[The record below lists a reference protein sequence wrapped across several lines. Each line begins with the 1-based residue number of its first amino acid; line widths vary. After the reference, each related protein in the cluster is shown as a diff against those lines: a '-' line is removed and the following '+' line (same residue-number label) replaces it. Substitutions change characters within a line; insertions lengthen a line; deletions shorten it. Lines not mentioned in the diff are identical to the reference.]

1 MSTRARLT
9 VSKHAAC
16 AWLVMTGV
24 GLQGCVP
31 DLTSS
36 GANAGPWEA
45 PENQWP
51 LREPPANLVGTGFAE
66 GQVPP
71 DFRLLDQHGDEVSL
85 WQFYGSV
92 VLLDVSTMWCGP
104 CQEIAGHTEATYDS
118 FKDDGFMYLT
128 VLHEDVENR
137 PPTTEDLEEWAAGFG
152 ISAPILADGDQAT
165 GAAVTQ
171 GQYPAVIV
179 IGRDMTI
186 VDRPRSLDAATI
198 DGAIEDAL

>member
-1 MSTRARLT
+1 MSTRARPT
-9 VSKHAAC
+9 AVKQAAC
-16 AWLVMTGV
+16 ALLAIASV

-31 DLTSS
+31 DLTSG
-36 GANAGPWEA
+36 GANAGHWAP

-51 LREPPANLVGTGFAE
+51 LQEPPANLVGTGFAE

-71 DFRLLDQHGDEVSL
+71 DFRLLDQHGDDVSL

-92 VLLDVSTMWCGP
+92 VLLDVSTMWCAP
-104 CQEIAGHTEATYDS
+104 CQEIAQHTEATYEA

-137 PPTTEDLEEWAAGFG
+137 PPTIEDLEEWATSFG
-152 ISAPILADGDQAT
+152 ISAPVLADGDQAT

-186 VDRPRSLDAATI
+186 ADRPRSLDAATI
-198 DGAIEDAL
+198 DRAIEDAL